1 MQPESGLPIFV
12 CLLRIIETPQ
22 LQTPQGLCGVGQS
35 PASLCW
41 KIFVSENK
49 SRKVPITVFKYHTFP
64 SQGNPKSISRNA
76 IEREGDKQM
85 RYYGKHMNI
94 DNETE
99 WSWPS
104 NRWAN
109 EQTEAEAYGKQH
121 SADICRYLMGPC
133 TGPARPSASKLLA
146 FAFLALP
153 LLEILWPIHPSTRAL
168 PENHRIAIENLH
180 LFILSFLSTWI
191 PAKNGGKPQQFNHRQ
206 KSLILSANVL
216 QLIARHLECN
226 LPCWRR
232 IHPQ

>member
-1 MQPESGLPIFV
+1 
-12 CLLRIIETPQ
+12 
-22 LQTPQGLCGVGQS
+22 
-35 PASLCW
+35 
-41 KIFVSENK
+41 
-49 SRKVPITVFKYHTFP
+49 
-64 SQGNPKSISRNA
+64 
-76 IEREGDKQM
+76 M
-85 RYYGKHMNI
+85 RYYDKHMNI

-121 SADICRYLMGPC
+121 SADICKYLMGPC

-153 LLEILWPIHPSTRAL
+153 LLEILWPTHPSTRAL